1 MEPER
6 NVGAKSARAST
17 AAIDLR
23 GSAAAHYDELA
34 RIGKALASPIRLRLL
49 DLLRQGPRSVEVL
62 AERAGVSVANASQ
75 HLQQLRAGRLVE
87 GEKRGQQVIYRLADR
102 AVSSF
107 YGELRALA
115 EALLPE
121 MDRLK
126 LELVVA
132 DQAARAALLARVR
145 AGSVTLIDV
154 RPAEEFHAGH
164 LRGALSLP
172 LEELPR
178 RLPELPKGREVIA
191 YCRGPYCSLAVQAVK
206 VLADAGFRAQHLDL
220 GPPDL
225 EPTDLVVAEAPT
237 SAGHHHAASPARSQ
251 RKSSTRRAR

>member
-1 MEPER
+1 MEAEH
-6 NVGAKSARAST
+6 NAGAKSARAT
-17 AAIDLR
+17 TGAIDLR

-62 AERAGVSVANASQ
+62 ADRAGVSVANASQ

-107 YGELRALA
+107 YGELRSLA
-115 EALLPE
+115 ETLLPE

-132 DQAARAALLARVR
+132 DQAERVALLAKVR

-225 EPTDLVVAEAPT
+225 EPPDLVAAESPSPT
-237 SAGHHHAASPARSQ
+237 HHHTASPSRSQ
-251 RKSSTRRAR
+251 RKSSPRRAR